1 MPPILRLHLTLPE
14 ELVVAVRRRF
24 PRLRDATAIREALEV
39 LLDPAVQLV
48 RLSEGL
54 RRELGDF
61 AAAKRLPLELAL
73 RELLRNALA
82 APASVPNELRET
94 LRFNLALTRYILLLA
109 VDGDTEREAEI
120 LRSAKRWVDENGSD
134 EAKR

>member
-14 ELVVAVRRRF
+14 DLVVAVRRRF
-24 PRLRDATAIREALEV
+24 PGLRDATAIREALEL

-54 RRELGDF
+54 RHELGDF

-82 APASVPNELRET
+82 APGSGPNELRET